1 MTKLNKINKDNIIFY
16 SKKYFCEK
24 ILFQWENFTEKLILR
39 KLKINEKKN
48 KIIDFCVYFWGDEFT
63 SMLTYSLIPSL
74 LQENNVPKLLKE
86 KYLIN
91 LNLYIKSEWDS
102 TKLDVY
108 LKNANLRNYFNLT
121 INKVP
126 SSNINDKYFLTL
138 CHYKASKKSF
148 ENGSIFSLL
157 APDLFFGDGSIY
169 NIVKLVDEK
178 NFGYTANPPRV
189 LKNET
194 LSFVANNLK
203 NNNLSN
209 LELLKFALKNL
220 HSSNEINSFNPNN
233 SLEKFNKN
241 LIISTFSRK
250 TCNFIRLNR
259 SDISIFRIY
268 HDFNLLDKHWPRKLF
283 LEGRLKSISD
293 PYIYFHVELTDEN
306 EKQFSYDLSENS
318 NKNNLNLIN
327 LVNNSSS
334 STWKI

>member
-1 MTKLNKINKDNIIFY
+1 MKKLANINKEKIKFY
-16 SKKYFCEK
+16 LKKFFCEK
-24 ILFQWENFTEKLILR
+24 ILFQWENFIEKLILR
-39 KLKINEKKN
+39 KLTINKKKN
-48 KIIDFCVYFWGDEFT
+48 KIIDFCLYFWGDEFT
-63 SMLTYSLIPSL
+63 SMLIHSLIPSL

-86 KYLIN
+86 RYVIN
-91 LNLYIKSEWDS
+91 LNLYVKSEWDS
-102 TKLDVY
+102 TKLNVY
-108 LKNANLRNYFNLT
+108 LKNANLSNYFNLN
-121 INKVP
+121 INKV
-126 SSNINDKYFLTL
+126 SSKNIHNKYFLML

-169 NIVKLVDEK
+169 NIIKLVDEK

-189 LKNET
+189 LKNKT
-194 LSFVANNLK
+194 LSFVSNDLK

-209 LELLKFALKNL
+209 LDLLKFALKNL
-220 HSSNEINSFNPNN
+220 HSSNEINSSNPNN
-233 SLEKFNKN
+233 SLERFNEN

-259 SDISIFRIY
+259 SDISIFRVY

-306 EKQFSYDLSENS
+306 EKHFNYDLSEKS